1 MSKQEKITAAMAV
14 IFATSIMALLGIT
27 NYDSVR
33 FYQSDLDNERAKLAH
48 MEKQFETELDISM
61 DRANEM
67 AKKTAQYAEM
77 EKLYAQHAINPETNA
92 HLEPKIDSLSNV
104 IDSLKHDFF
113 VNHCSE
119 NLDKLHEE
127 YRHGVRRLVMLQ
139 HDSVVNDSVKN
150 QPIIP
155 RFKKNWNT
163 IFNQRQH

>member
-1 MSKQEKITAAMAV
+1 MLSV
-14 IFATSIMALLGIT
+14 L
-27 NYDSVR
+27 NYDSID

-48 MEKQFETELDISM
+48 TEKQFETELDISFE
-61 DRANEM
+61 RANEM

-77 EKLYAQHAINPETNA
+77 EKLYTQHAINPEKNA
-92 HLEPKIDSLSNV
+92 HLEPKIDSLSNI

-127 YRHGVRRLVMLQ
+127 YRNGVRRLLMLQ
-139 HDSVVNDSVKN
+139 YDSIINDSIKN

-155 RFKKNWNT
+155 RFRKNWNNM
-163 IFNQRQH
+163 FAKER